1 MPEKEA
7 IGAGVLYVAP
17 DIRNKGV
24 NKDLRKLIQVS
35 MQEVQDEM
43 RQYDSLGG
51 MMWFRGIEPMIDGK
65 GWMICLGT
73 H

>member
-17 DIRNKGV
+17 DIGNEGV

-43 RQYDSLGG
+43 RRYDLLGG
-51 MMWFRGIEPMIDGK
+51 VMWRRLSSTYF
-65 GWMICLGT
+65 
-73 H
+73 